1 MFGVKA
7 LKPQFTNVHGDKSD
21 PTNYRGICVS
31 SCLGKL
37 FCSILN
43 RRILLYFEENN
54 TLHNFQIGFL
64 PENHT
69 ADHVFTLKTLTDKY
83 DCALS
88 QGKSLRFSSIRT
100 KTVLNKLNP
109 NTASQIFDTMIFP
122 ILSYNSEVWGMYT
135 KQDFKKMG

>member
-1 MFGVKA
+1 MIKASLGPLMPVYVKLFNLILPSGKMSDVKA

-54 TLHNFQIGFL
+54 TLHNSQIGFL

-83 DCALS
+83 VHYHKEKVYAFLAFGRR
-88 QGKSLRFSSIRT
+88 QFLINLLLIPHPKFLT
-100 KTVLNKLNP
+100 L
-109 NTASQIFDTMIFP
+109 
-122 ILSYNSEVWGMYT
+122 
-135 KQDFKKMG
+135 

>member
-1 MFGVKA
+1 MSNFLTSFYHPEKCQMFGVKA
-7 LKPQFTNVHGDKSD
+7 LKPQFTNVHGYKSD

-83 DCALS
+83 VHYHKEKVYAFLAFGRR
-88 QGKSLRFSSIRT
+88 QFLIN
-100 KTVLNKLNP
+100 L
-109 NTASQIFDTMIFP
+109 
-122 ILSYNSEVWGMYT
+122 ILIPHPKFLT
-135 KQDFKKMG
+135 L